1 MSIRTK
7 AVMAVSALGL
17 ACFVPAGPAHAA
29 DVFPS
34 QDACHARNNSAPAGN
49 CGPFTL
55 VMKENFNAVQVPAG
69 AFSGCVDGSFAC
81 SGLKSKYPT
90 YYAEL
95 GAYPTGW
102 PDTAGNGADGNSG
115 PVPGEYHPEKAVSV
129 IKDASGDGQMR
140 VHMTSTGSLNSV
152 AAVVPRK
159 CTFRYGKFTERT
171 RVSSLAR
178 RFKMAH
184 LHYAPEEIDY
194 PEAGGS
200 FGQDPIS
207 EFTHGFN
214 ESGADAAGNSSWTS
228 WHTFSQE
235 VVPNHVRFYI
245 DGKLFKTV
253 NADYPKTTEWVLQ
266 NESAL
271 GVSESYVSGAAKSV
285 DIDTSWIACYVY
297 QS

>member
-1 MSIRTK
+1 MTMKTK
-7 AVMAVSALGL
+7 AFAATAAFGL
-17 ACFVPAGPAHAA
+17 ACFLPSAPAHAA

-34 QDACHARNNSAPAGN
+34 QDACHAVNNSAPAGN

-55 VMKENFNAVQVPAG
+55 AMKENFNAVQVPAG
-69 AFSGCVDGSFAC
+69 VFSGCVDGSFAC
-81 SGLKSKYPT
+81 AGLKSKYPA

-115 PVPGEYHPEKAVSV
+115 PVPGEYHPERAVSV
-129 IKDASGDGQMR
+129 VKVGTDGQMR
-140 VHMTSTGSLNSV
+140 VHLTSTGALNSV

-194 PEAGGS
+194 PEAGES
-200 FGQDPIS
+200 FGKDPVS
-207 EFTHGFN
+207 EFTHGFS
-214 ESGADAAGNSSWTS
+214 ESGADAAPNASWTT
-228 WHTFSQE
+228 WHTYSQE
-235 VVPNHVRFYI
+235 VVPGHVRFYI
-245 DGKLFKTV
+245 DGRLFKTV

-271 GVSESYVSGAAKSV
+271 GVSKSYVSGAPTSV
-285 DIDTSWIACYVY
+285 DIDTSWIWCGKYTG
-297 QS
+297 